1 MVIRLY
7 WQEVADI
14 VAKAIKVEGL
24 KLGEPRVMVQAPY
37 GGDEE
42 LIQNAVLE
50 FPIITAESERPRFIE
65 PVNAALAPGAPALPD
80 DDTPF

>member
-24 KLGEPRVMVQAPY
+24 TLGEPRVMAPAAY
-37 GGDEE
+37 GGEE
-42 LIQNAVLE
+42 QVENAVLE
-50 FPIITAESERPRFIE
+50 FPIITAESERPRFVE